1 LRTKLI
7 KLQESLTNA
16 TRDSSAWDWE
26 GLL

>member
-1 LRTKLI
+1 LI